1 MSIVSKARARGAFK
15 RPDIRS
21 FIPEGMEDVVAR
33 VSAAGQK
40 IMYSPDMR
48 DELQAEVK
56 RDAPVAQKMA
66 ESVVGL
72 MLTLDAQ
79 TEGGIPE
86 AALCPAG
93 LDLLGEAAEV
103 LSQAGEP
110 VTTAE
115 YNEAAQLMF
124 IMMAKKLGHSDEQI
138 MGAAEQAVA
147 GAGGAEPGQAGE
159 PPPEAMPPEEGT
171 APPPDDEEA
180 EMQRGFQ

>member
-1 MSIVSKARARGAFK
+1 MAIMQKARERNAFK
-15 RPDIRS
+15 RPDIS
-21 FIPEGMEDVVAR
+21 QFIPEGMEDVVAR

-72 MLTLDAQ
+72 MLTLDSQ
-79 TEGGIPE
+79 TDGGIPE
-86 AALCPAG
+86 AALLPIG

-103 LSQAGEP
+103 LSQTGGQ
-110 VTTAE
+110 VTIDE

-124 IMMAKKLGHSDEQI
+124 VMVAKKLGHSDEQI
-138 MGAAEQAVA
+138 MGAVEQAVG
-147 GAGGAEPGQAGE
+147 GAGGAPPEEAG
-159 PPPEAMPPEEGT
+159 EAMPPEEGA